1 MFKKQLNEKIKD
13 ILFGAIIFFM
23 MYLIIGFLLKSEW
36 LASSKELWKN
46 FYELF
51 RDGLTLTAYFLAPSA
66 AFILFSDWREQH
78 NKQVKNEFALKVF
91 NQYERFEA
99 KIHAAQMIWVEMD
112 SLVSE
117 ESKNTLDPMRIP
129 IYLNDKIFK
138 EHSGLILSF
147 FSKINE
153 IQDEFNVLL
162 DNLRYFGVVS
172 NKHQDIFLAVKYFL
186 SRFEEISTQNEGEES
201 YTEYLELLEK
211 TWRKIEKY
219 SEFRDEIFNTM
230 VNGLL
235 KQLQED

>member
-91 NQYERFEA
+91 NQFERFEA
-99 KIHAAQMIWVEMD
+99 EIHAAQMIWVEMD
-112 SLVSE
+112 SLVPE
-117 ESKNTLDPMRIP
+117 ESKNILDSMRIP
-129 IYLNDKIFK
+129 IYLNDEIFNKNKI
-138 EHSGLILSF
+138 LITSYF
-147 FSKINE
+147 GKINE
-153 IQDEFNVLL
+153 IQDEFKVFL
-162 DNLRYFGVVS
+162 DKLRYLAVVS
-172 NKHQDIFLAVKYFL
+172 NKHQDLFLVIKYL
-186 SRFEEISTQNEGEES
+186 LYKFEEISDENEDDES
-201 YTEYLELLEK
+201 YSEYLKLLDIAS
-211 TWRKIEKY
+211 RKIDKFNEL
-219 SEFRDEIFNTM
+219 RDEVFTI
-230 VNGLL
+230 VVSGLL